1 MKNTYKILFLLYF
14 LLTDFMLF
22 AQPGDDDTNGENGLE
37 GGDPTVA
44 PINTKLWLLL
54 LFAIIFAYRQ
64 FTKKNSLKEKTN
76 Y

>member
-14 LLTDFMLF
+14 SLTDFMLF

-37 GGDPTVA
+37 GGDPPVA

-54 LFAIIFAYRQ
+54 FFAIVYAFREL
-64 FTKKNSLKEKTN
+64 KNRKIEVK
-76 Y
+76 

>member
-1 MKNTYKILFLLYF
+1 
-14 LLTDFMLF
+14 MLF